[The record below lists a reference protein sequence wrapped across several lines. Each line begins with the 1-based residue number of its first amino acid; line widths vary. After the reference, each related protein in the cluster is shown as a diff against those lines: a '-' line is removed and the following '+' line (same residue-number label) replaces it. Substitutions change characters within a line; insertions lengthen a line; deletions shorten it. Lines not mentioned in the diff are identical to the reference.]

1 MDTTDNRLLSGI
13 LEQAELSAKKT
24 QEDAQ
29 DQVANILAQAQKR
42 ADKEVAA
49 EQRTVEQKLQQIQ
62 LRLQANMGTAKR
74 KASLRKVDESYQ
86 QVMSRVLSAL
96 DAKTVSAYLSQW
108 IAEAAIGLDLVEVK
122 VASSHQCPVTEEHL
136 AKATA
141 LVRKA
146 TGSEITLH
154 LDPKPIRGLGV
165 IVSSM
170 DDTISFNNQVE
181 IRLRRFDR
189 DIRSLIQEHA

>member
-13 LEQAELSAKKT
+13 LEQAEQTSKKT
-24 QEDAQ
+24 LE
-29 DQVANILAQAQKR
+29 QAQKQASNILEQAQRR

-49 EQRTVEQKLQQIQ
+49 EQKTVEQKLQQIQ

-74 KASLRKVDESYQ
+74 KASLKKIDESYQ
-86 QVMSRVLSAL
+86 AVMNKVLSYL
-96 DAKTVSAYLSQW
+96 NAKTVSDHLPQW

-122 VASSHQCPVTEEHL
+122 VAFSPQCPVTNEHL
-136 AKATA
+136 DKAKA

-146 TGSEITLH
+146 TGSDITLH
-154 LDPKPIRGLGV
+154 LDSKPIRGLGV
-165 IVSSM
+165 VVSSM

-189 DIRSLIQEHA
+189 DIRSLIQEHS